1 MKLKCLFAL
10 KIIIKN
16 TNVSSETFNYTKKF
30 QGKAKKKKLLLKFY
44 TSGQNKNF
52 RALRMDRYFK
62 IVSIIEFKK

>member
-30 QGKAKKKKLLLKFY
+30 QGKAKKKLLLKFY

-52 RALRMDRYFK
+52 RALIMDRYFK

>member
-30 QGKAKKKKLLLKFY
+30 QGKAKKKITPQILHKWAEQKL
-44 TSGQNKNF
+44 
-52 RALRMDRYFK
+52 
-62 IVSIIEFKK
+62 